1 MTTATQKTISREDN
15 IFATIV
21 INGKTIH
28 TIASKNFSSINE
40 VMNMA
45 TSQCERVRGLAHLY
59 IRNQSQGWSMDMLIR
74 INTPATSATETHYMS
89 KLEGRQYTLPF

>member
-1 MTTATQKTISREDN
+1 MTTTTQKTVSREDN
-15 IFATIV
+15 IFASIV

-40 VMNMA
+40 VMNIA
-45 TSQCERVRGLAHLY
+45 TSQCDSVRGLAHLY

-74 INTPATSATETHYMS
+74 INNPSTKTTETHYMS